1 MVRPGRLALAL
12 TFAVLALLGGIA
24 QACPACAG
32 RSEGSKLVPYLIASL
47 VLFPFA
53 VVFIVHR
60 IIKRAPPGFDPRV
73 ER

>member
-1 MVRPGRLALAL
+1 MPRPGRLALAL
-12 TFAVLALLGGIA
+12 TFAVLSLMAGVA
-24 QACPACAG
+24 EACPSCAG
-32 RSEGSKLVPYLIASL
+32 RAESSKLVPYLIASL

-53 VVFIVHR
+53 VVFIIHR